1 MLHFHVAWTLQGTV
15 TPPSPLLQCLI
26 TLSEK
31 IFLIS
36 NFLTAVLSVP
46 PHLYMQVER
55 VGRILRASRDTG
67 TWKQTEWATS
77 YILMDDSDSVVL
89 DLECLIYQKKGYFHS
104 IHTKFADASLCNY
117 PCCWRQ
123 MRSKRIFQSMR
134 KYPKYN
140 SSDSII
146 GWYVFWYPQ
155 KRAAA
160 QWQANTAYVRM
171 NFLYCIF

>member
-1 MLHFHVAWTLQGTV
+1 MLHFHVAGTLQGTV

-67 TWKQTEWATS
+67 TWKQTE
-77 YILMDDSDSVVL
+77 
-89 DLECLIYQKKGYFHS
+89 
-104 IHTKFADASLCNY
+104 
-117 PCCWRQ
+117 
-123 MRSKRIFQSMR
+123 
-134 KYPKYN
+134 
-140 SSDSII
+140 
-146 GWYVFWYPQ
+146 
-155 KRAAA
+155 
-160 QWQANTAYVRM
+160 
-171 NFLYCIF
+171 